1 MQYKGMTEVHVCQMS
16 PDSLPNTGFYYE
28 QERRW
33 LSDITKTWQQ
43 LPTIWQTHLPV

>member
-1 MQYKGMTEVHVCQMS
+1 MKSSSAIQTQLLNMQYKGMTEVHVCQMS

-33 LSDITKTWQQ
+33 LSNITKT
-43 LPTIWQTHLPV
+43 